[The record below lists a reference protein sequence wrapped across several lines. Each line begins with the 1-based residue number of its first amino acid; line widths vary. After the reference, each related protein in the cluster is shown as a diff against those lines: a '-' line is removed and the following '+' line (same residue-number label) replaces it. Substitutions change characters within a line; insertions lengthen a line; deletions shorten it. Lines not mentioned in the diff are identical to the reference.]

1 MSSYEFS
8 IPSLGILVILGA
20 LAVFGLFFLW
30 QKIRRP
36 RLQSDRRKVNIEVA
50 VERRKGGD
58 RRRYPR
64 YQIS

>member
-8 IPSLGILVILGA
+8 IPSMGILIILGA
-20 LAVFGLFFLW
+20 LAVFGVFFLW

-36 RLQSDRRKVNIEVA
+36 RPAPDRRKLKLKVA

-58 RRRYPR
+58 RRKYPR
-64 YQIS
+64 YQTT